1 MSRRDRLAMIERTAP
16 RLSVVRQCTLVGV
29 ARSSVY
35 RLPAAADPE
44 ELALMALI
52 DRQYLVRPF
61 YGSRRMTAWLR
72 RQGHTVNRKRVQRLM
87 RRMGLEA
94 IHPKPRTSRPAP
106 EHRIYPYLLRG
117 LAITRPNQVW
127 CADITYIPMACGF
140 LYLVVVM
147 DWFSRRVLAWRLSN
161 TMDAGFC
168 VEAIEEALERF
179 GPPEIFNTD
188 QGSQFTGLAFTA
200 TLEAH
205 GVAISMDGRGRW
217 LDNVFVERLWR
228 SLKYEEVYLHGYE
241 TVAAARAGIGSW
253 LRFYNEERLHQAL
266 DYRTPKAVHA
276 AAARPVDMMD
286 IADAMTTSP
295 QVQQQQK
302 VEFLV

>member
-1 MSRRDRLAMIERTAP
+1 MSRHERLALIERTEP
-16 RLSVVRQCTLVGV
+16 RLSVVRQCALVGIS
-29 ARSSVY
+29 RSSVY
-35 RLPAAADPE
+35 RRPVSADAE

-52 DRQYLVRPF
+52 DRQYLARPF

-72 RQGHTVNRKRVQRLM
+72 TQGHPVNRKRVQRLM
-87 RRMGLEA
+87 RLMGLEA
-94 IHPKPRTSRPAP
+94 IYQGPRTSQPAP

-127 CADITYIPMACGF
+127 CSDITYIPMACGF

-168 VEAIEEALERF
+168 VEALEEALERF
-179 GPPEIFNTD
+179 GAPEIFNTD

-228 SLKYEEVYLHGYE
+228 SLKYEEVYLHAYD
-241 TVAAARAGIGSW
+241 TVAAARAGIGAW

-266 DYRTPKAVHA
+266 EYRTPKAVHA
-276 AAARPVDMMD
+276 AEARPVDMMD
-286 IADAMTTSP
+286 IAGAMTTSP
-295 QVQQQQK
+295 QAQQQQQ
-302 VEFLV
+302 VEFLI

>member
-1 MSRRDRLAMIERTAP
+1 MRRAERLAMIDRTDP
-16 RLSVVRQCTLVGV
+16 RLSVVRQCALVGV
-29 ARSSVY
+29 ARSSAY
-35 RLPAAADPE
+35 RRPAPAAPE
-44 ELALMALI
+44 DLALMALI
-52 DRQYLVRPF
+52 DRQYLARPF

-72 RQGHTVNRKRVQRLM
+72 SEGHAVNRKRVRRLM

-94 IHPKPRTSRPAP
+94 IHPKARTSRPAP

-117 LAITRPNQVW
+117 VGVTRPNQVW

-168 VEAIEEALERF
+168 VEALEEALMRF
-179 GPPEIFNTD
+179 GPPAIVNTD
-188 QGSQFTGLAFTA
+188 QGSQFTGVAFTGM
-200 TLEAH
+200 LEAH

-228 SLKYEEVYLHGYE
+228 SLKYEEVYLHAYE
-241 TVAAARAGIGSW
+241 TPAAARAGIGAW

-266 DYRTPKAVHA
+266 EYRTPKAVHA
-276 AAARPVDMMD
+276 AADRPVHMMD
-286 IADAMTTSP
+286 IAGAMTTYP
-295 QVQQQQK
+295 QAQQQQK

>member
-1 MSRRDRLAMIERTAP
+1 MSRPERLAMIDRTEP
-16 RLSVVRQCTLVGV
+16 RLSVVRQCALVGV
-29 ARSSVY
+29 ARSSAY
-35 RLPAAADPE
+35 RRAAPTDPE
-44 ELALMALI
+44 DLALMALI

-61 YGSRRMTAWLR
+61 YGSRRMAAWLR
-72 RQGHTVNRKRVQRLM
+72 SLGHPVNRKRVQRLM
-87 RRMGLEA
+87 RLMGLEA

-117 LAITRPNQVW
+117 VAVTRPNQVW

-168 VEAIEEALERF
+168 VEALEGALDRY

-188 QGSQFTGLAFTA
+188 QGSQFTGLAFTG

-228 SLKYEEVYLHGYE
+228 SLKYEEVYLHAYE
-241 TVAAARAGIGSW
+241 TVAAARAGIGAW

-266 DYRTPKAVHA
+266 GYRTPMTVHA
-276 AAARPVDMMD
+276 ATARPVDMMD
-286 IADAMTTSP
+286 NADALPTSP
-295 QVQQQQK
+295 HAQHQQQ
-302 VEFLV
+302 VECLV